1 MLHKFYF
8 DVFNAYKERYK
19 QKSKTIALVYIS
31 FLEISL
37 LLVLGVFFSVF
48 FRQMN
53 VNTMSSEKAWTLFTI
68 ASIIIYIKNWLQY
81 SGKKR
86 NIMRAKA
93 SKTKTQPYNI
103 WLLWLLPIA
112 FLGLAFVLLQAF
124 V

>member
-93 SKTKTQPYNI
+93 SKTKAQPYNI